1 MVASAHPKLSISHLP
16 SPISPLILMF
26 TAEVFQNPYLNQ
38 GATQVNAIM
47 TITTSGDG
55 GVSVATPKSQRL
67 FGIICDI
74 SGSMGGAKI
83 MAAKEAIVQIVN
95 LLPTDAAFF
104 IVTGSSRAKLLIP
117 LVNAV
122 PENKQRAIAQVR
134 EIGANG
140 GTVISSWLSTALGE
154 FNKMPYAI
162 CQALLLTDGQ
172 NDPSDEQELERVLAA
187 SEGKFQCDCRGVGT
201 DWQVSQLQKIASKLL
216 GTTDIIAQPNQ
227 IAADFEAIL
236 TKAMGKTVSDVS
248 LRLWTPQG
256 AKVLFCKQVS
266 PEIVDVTDRSRTVN
280 DRMVDYPTGAWG
292 SNESR
297 DYHFCIQV
305 TAGNIGDEMLAGR
318 ASLITQTDG
327 QETKITEAKILAT
340 WTADEAKTAKI
351 DRHVA
356 HYTGQAE
363 LAQSIQ
369 EGLEARAQG
378 NIEVATVKLGKAV
391 KLAHDS
397 GNEATAKLLRSVV
410 DVEDAAAGTVRIK
423 RTVAKEDEMMLD
435 TRSTKTARIHK

>member
-1 MVASAHPKLSISHLP
+1 
-16 SPISPLILMF
+16 MF

-55 GVSVATPKSQRL
+55 GVSIATPKSQRL

-83 MAAKEAIVQIVN
+83 LAAKDAIVQIVN

-104 IVTGSSRAKLLIP
+104 IVTGSSRAKLLVP
-117 LVNAV
+117 LVNAI

-172 NDPSDEQELERVLAA
+172 NDPSDEQDLERVLAA

-201 DWQVSQLQKIASKLL
+201 DWQVSQLQKIAGKLL
-216 GTTDIIAQPNQ
+216 GTTDIIAQPAQ

-236 TKAMGKTVSDVS
+236 AKAMGKTVSDVS

-305 TAGNIGDEMLAGR
+305 NAGNIGDEMLAGR
-318 ASLITQTDG
+318 ASLITLTDG

>member
-1 MVASAHPKLSISHLP
+1 
-16 SPISPLILMF
+16 MF
-26 TAEVFQNPYLNQ
+26 NAEVFQNPYLTQ
-38 GATQVNAIM
+38 GATEVNAIV
-47 TITTSGDG
+47 TITVSGHDSSISP
-55 GVSVATPKSQRL
+55 VSKSQRL

-83 MAAKEAIVQIVN
+83 LAAKEAIIQIIN

-104 IVTGSSRAKLLIP
+104 IVTGSSRAKLLVP
-117 LVNAV
+117 LVNAA
-122 PENKQRAIAQVR
+122 PENKLRAIAQVK
-134 EIGANG
+134 EITANG

-154 FNKMPYAI
+154 FNKMPQAI

-172 NDPSDEQELERVLAA
+172 NDPSDEQTLKRILDAA
-187 SEGKFQCDCRGVGT
+187 EGKFQCDCRGVGT
-201 DWQVSQLQKIASKLL
+201 DWQVSELQKIATRLL
-216 GTTDIIAQPNQ
+216 GTTDIIASPNQ
-227 IAADFEAIL
+227 IATDFSAIL
-236 TKAMGKTVSDVS
+236 TKAMGKTMSDVS

-266 PEIVDVTDRSRTVN
+266 PEIVDVTSRVKVVN
-280 DRMVDYPTGAWG
+280 DRMGDYPTGAWG
-292 SNESR
+292 GNESR
-297 DYHFCIQV
+297 DYHFCIQIN
-305 TAGNIGDEMLAGR
+305 AGNIGDEMLAGR
-318 ASLITQTDG
+318 ASLIVKTDG

-340 WTADEAKTAKI
+340 WTEDEAKTAKI

-369 EGLEARAQG
+369 EGLEARANG

-410 DVEDAAAGTVRIK
+410 DIEDAASGTVRIK
-423 RTVAKEDEMMLD
+423 RAVAKEDEMMLD
-435 TRSTKTARIHK
+435 TRSTKTARIAK

>member
-1 MVASAHPKLSISHLP
+1 
-16 SPISPLILMF
+16 MF

-47 TITTSGDG
+47 TISTSGDG
-55 GVSVATPKSQRL
+55 GVSIATPKSQRL

-83 MAAKEAIVQIVN
+83 LAAKEAIVQIIN

-104 IVTGSSRAKLLIP
+104 IVTGSSRAKLLVP
-117 LVNAV
+117 LVNAI
-122 PENKQRAIAQVR
+122 PENKQRAIAQVK
-134 EIGANG
+134 EISANG
-140 GTVISSWLSTALGE
+140 GTVISSWLNTALGE
-154 FNKMPYAI
+154 FNKMPFAI

-172 NDPSDEQELERVLAA
+172 NDPSDEQDLERVLAA

-201 DWQVSQLQKIASKLL
+201 DWQVSQLQKIAGKLL
-216 GTTDIIAQPNQ
+216 GTTDIIASPDR
-227 IAADFEAIL
+227 ITADFEAIL

-305 TAGNIGDEMLAGR
+305 NAGNIGDEMLAGR
-318 ASLITQTDG
+318 ASLITQTNG

-340 WTADEAKTAKI
+340 WTEDEAKTAKI

>member
-1 MVASAHPKLSISHLP
+1 
-16 SPISPLILMF
+16 MF

-47 TITTSGDG
+47 TIATSGDG
-55 GVSVATPKSQRL
+55 GVSIATPKSQRL

-83 MAAKEAIVQIVN
+83 LAAKEAIVQIVN

-104 IVTGSSRAKLLIP
+104 IVTGSSRAKLLVP
-117 LVNAV
+117 LVNAI

-154 FNKMPYAI
+154 FNKMPHAI

-201 DWQVSQLQKIASKLL
+201 DWQVSQLQKIAGKLL
-216 GTTDIIAQPNQ
+216 GTTDIIASPTQ

-266 PEIVDVTDRSRTVN
+266 PEIVDVTDRARTVN

-305 TAGNIGDEMLAGR
+305 NAGNIGDEMLAGR

-340 WTADEAKTAKI
+340 WTEDEAKTAKI

>member
-1 MVASAHPKLSISHLP
+1 
-16 SPISPLILMF
+16 MF
-26 TAEVFQNPYLNQ
+26 TAEVFQNPYLPQ
-38 GATQVNAIM
+38 GAREVNAIM
-47 TITTSGDG
+47 TITTEGDDVG
-55 GVSVATPKSQRL
+55 AATTSTKSQRL

-83 MAAKEAIVQIVN
+83 QAAKDAIAQIIN

-104 IVTGSSRAKLLIP
+104 IVTGSSRSKLLVP

-122 PENKQRAIAQVR
+122 PENKMRAIAQVR
-134 EIGANG
+134 EIVAGG
-140 GTVISSWLSTALGE
+140 GTLMSNWLNTAVGE
-154 FNKMPYAI
+154 FNKMPQAI

-172 NDPSDEQELERVLAA
+172 NDPQDEQNLVQALAA
-187 SEGKFQCDCRGVGT
+187 CEGKFQCECRGVGT
-201 DWQVSQLQKIASKLL
+201 DWQVSELQKIASRLL
-216 GTTDIIAQPNQ
+216 GTTDIISSPDR
-227 IAADFEAIL
+227 IAADFQEIL

-256 AKVLFCKQVS
+256 AKILFCKQVS
-266 PEIVDVTDRSRTVN
+266 PEIVDVTDRSKVVN

-297 DYHFCIQV
+297 DYHFCIQIN
-305 TAGNIGDEMLAGR
+305 AGNVGDEMLAGR
-318 ASLITQTDG
+318 ASLITQTNG
-327 QETKITEAKILAT
+327 VETKIAEAKILAT
-340 WTADEAKTAKI
+340 WTEDEARTAKI
-351 DRHVA
+351 DRRVA

-363 LAQSIQ
+363 LSQSIQ

-397 GNEATAKLLRSVV
+397 GNEATAKLLRTVV
-410 DVEDAAAGTVRIK
+410 DVEDAASGTVKIK
-423 RTVAKEDEMMLD
+423 RAGTVAKEDEMMLE
-435 TRSTKTARIHK
+435 TRSTKTARIRK